1 MIGNQ
6 KDKEKYVVIATKTS
20 PDFAA
25 LFNSI
30 CDKKGIKPYLAMQMM
45 VDTFVRYT
53 DDRHNLSPEMER
65 LMSLFEHMTGW
76 KDSFNLADAKAERQI
91 DEAIYMLTAK
101 GKHGSRAVMV
111 QRPIMGEAQET
122 HNVQQILERVIEV
135 LMPERYRRL
144 RALAI
149 DMDCSSILELIDVMI
164 DAHTIEQITQ
174 EFRKD
179 FEDCNRHEYG
189 RTVEYGQ
196 RTKRKHHKG
205 VDIYDRQQ
213 PIRFTAED
221 ATTTDTPEYRKSTVT
236 DFRPF
241 DVEE

>member
-65 LMSLFEHMTGW
+65 MMTVFEHMTGW
-76 KDSFNLADAKAERQI
+76 KDSFNLADAKAERKVE
-91 DEAIYMLTAK
+91 EAVYMMTAK

-111 QRPIMGEAQET
+111 QRPIMGKPQET
-122 HNVQQILERVIEV
+122 HNVQTILERVIEV

-149 DMDCSSILELIDVMI
+149 DMECNSILELIDVMI
-164 DAHTIEQITQ
+164 DAHTVEQVTR
-174 EFRKD
+174 EYRRD

-189 RTVEYGQ
+189 RPVEYGQ
-196 RTKRKHHKG
+196 RTKRKHRKG

-221 ATTTDTPEYRKSTVT
+221 ATTTDTPVYGRSTVT